1 MRTGSPFR
9 TLVTLFSRRFFE
21 NDLLA
26 PDIDLRPAALW
37 IVGALV
43 APSLLWSAKRIVP
56 YGLMSVLGPEV
67 MEAASWFDKAL
78 LVTLAMFNAG
88 VVTALTWEALLVDR
102 RDAHVLGSLPLAPSL
117 IVAAKGVAL
126 LRLLALVAALNVPAA
141 FVIAFAVYGHI
152 DMALVPRAFVV
163 HSAIAMAAS
172 LATALVVGALL
183 VAVTSLTR
191 GSASRVVTVAVQ
203 AVVLG
208 TLTALLI
215 GLQWTPGWMSA
226 ARAGNV
232 DAVGWLAM
240 WPPLWFVSLYQ
251 TWLPVDLGHGVF
263 AAHAS
268 KAYLAVAGAL
278 VAAPATM
285 ALWRTALKTMV
296 SASTTEASTGRALSA
311 ARLAALLARPARE
324 RALVQF
330 FLTTLARSPRHRL
343 AVVSALG
350 LAAAVTFEVALL
362 LSARVGPGR
371 WLTEFA
377 APVLVLLTLSATA
390 RWLSALPA
398 ELPASWSLSLASPFD
413 GTTVW
418 RAMHRVLMLLVVA
431 PPALLAAA
439 LSAWQGG
446 VRSAIAHVGLV
457 ALLGLALVERN
468 LAKLTFL
475 PFASE
480 YVPGR
485 ANLTARWPVYVVVLL
500 FVVPALA
507 QVERWLVVASPRA
520 WLVVMALGGAG
531 VALQVML
538 RRRRRAGLTAECDSG
553 VAWTPVS
560 LNIGQTLMPAS
571 RALQ

>member
-1 MRTGSPFR
+1 MSTGSRFR
-9 TLVTLFSRRFFE
+9 TLITLFSRRFFE

-37 IVGALV
+37 IVGALL
-43 APSLLWSAKRIVP
+43 APSLLWSAKRVVP
-56 YGLMSVLGPEV
+56 YGLMSVAGPEV

-88 VVTALTWEALLVDR
+88 VVTLLTWEALLVDR
-102 RDAHVLGSLPLAPSL
+102 RDAHVLGCLPLAPSL

-126 LRLLALVAALNVPAA
+126 LRLLALVAVLNVPAA
-141 FVIAFAVYGHI
+141 FVIVFAVYGHI
-152 DMALVPRAFVV
+152 DMALLPRAFVV
-163 HSAIAMAAS
+163 HSAIAISAS
-172 LATALVVGALL
+172 LATALVIGALL

-215 GLQWTPGWMSA
+215 GLQWTPGWISA
-226 ARAGNV
+226 ARAGSV
-232 DAVGWLAM
+232 DGVGWLAA

-251 TWLPVDLGHGVF
+251 TWLPVDLGRVVF
-263 AAHAS
+263 AGHAPKAH
-268 KAYLAVAGAL
+268 LAFAGAL
-278 VAAPATM
+278 LAAPVTM
-285 ALWRTALKTMV
+285 GLWWSALKTMV
-296 SASTTEASTGRALSA
+296 SGSTVAASTVRALSA
-311 ARLAALLARPARE
+311 ARLAAVLARPARE

-343 AVVSALG
+343 ALVSALG
-350 LAAAVTFEVALL
+350 LTAAVTFEVALL

-390 RWLSALPA
+390 RWLTALPA
-398 ELPASWSLSLASPFD
+398 ELPASWSLSIASPFD
-413 GTTVW
+413 GATVW

-446 VRSAIAHVGLV
+446 LRSAIAHVGLV
-457 ALLGLALVERN
+457 VLLGSALVERN

-485 ANLTARWPVYVVVLL
+485 ANLSARWPVYVGLLL

-507 QVERWLVVASPRA
+507 QAERWLVVGTLRP
-520 WLVVMALGGAG
+520 WLVAITLAAAG
-531 VALQVML
+531 VALQVIR
-538 RRRRRAGLTAECDSG
+538 RRRRRAALTAESDSG

-560 LNIGQTLMPAS
+560 LNIGQTLMPSS